1 MKNENVAVA
10 RMACTEMD
18 YTYEY
23 QGNMP
28 KLVFTP
34 LTQKTFL
41 TLSLVCIFKKKIV
54 KL

>member
-1 MKNENVAVA
+1 MAV
-10 RMACTEMD
+10 TEME

-41 TLSLVCIFKKKIV
+41 TLTLVCENRVMILLLVSLAKRDFI
-54 KL
+54 